1 MKTHFYVR
9 DNQPVCGRCV
19 TNGTRI
25 SPQVHRVTCLNCK
38 NSPEFSTAKAENDAA
53 RQAAFMAQEP
63 RKYIEPWHTKT
74 VAMVCKNCSG
84 ELFREGDRTCYGH
97 YANYHCAA
105 CGHVESRLT
114 ETGMSF

>member
-1 MKTHFYVR
+1 MVKYHLVTESG
-9 DNQPVCGRCV
+9 PACGRAAKV
-19 TNGTRI
+19 ITDRVF
-25 SPQVHRVTCLNCK
+25 QVTCLNCQK
-38 NSPEFSTAKAENDAA
+38 TPVFIEAKADLDAQ
-53 RQAAFMAQEP
+53 RKAAFMAQEP
-63 RKYIEPWHTKT
+63 RQYIEPWHTKT